1 MADNDTRSPGD
12 EQDGDVFAVRATV
25 TREQAVELIGRGEF
39 DYGDRPHWTE
49 GADGAG
55 RLDLF
60 VSRAQLEQLERE
72 GFRVDIDSNQSGRAR
87 ERLSEVGEGD
97 RFEGGRVPPRGL
109 GRKIGGRGRPGA
121 GGGDGGP
128 VAGSGGSGDE
138 PDGPRDGKG
147 RAS

>member
-25 TREQAVELIGRGEF
+25 TREQALELIGRGGL

-60 VSRAQLEQLERE
+60 VSRAQLEQLESE
-72 GFRVDIDSNQSGRAR
+72 GYRVDIDSNQSARAR
-87 ERLSEVGEGD
+87 ERLAEVGEGD

-109 GRKIGGRGRPGA
+109 GRKIGGRGRPSAGGGGAGA
-121 GGGDGGP
+121 GGGE
-128 VAGSGGSGDE
+128 SGA
-138 PDGPRDGKG
+138 GPRDGTE